1 MFCAPESHC
10 QMPEC
15 NLIEVFKM
23 RGRKSAM
30 KSRLN
35 FVIDFMRSPWS
46 AFGNSSTSHLAV
58 SLDAC

>member
-1 MFCAPESHC
+1 
-10 QMPEC
+10 
-15 NLIEVFKM
+15 M

-46 AFGNSSTSHLAV
+46 AFGKSLASHLAV